1 MANLIKRI
9 INANIPYMPWLTGYL
24 AMLFGAVITFV
35 VQSSSVF
42 TSTLTPLVGVGVISI
57 ERVYPLTLGS
67 NIGTTTT
74 SLLAALA
81 TDASKLQD
89 TLQISLCHLFFN
101 ITGILLFYPVP
112 FMRLPI
118 PMAKFLGETTAKYRW
133 FSIAYLISMF
143 LILPAAVFG
152 LSVAGEV
159 ALYCVLGPLIALAV
173 FVAIVSVLQRKKP
186 SFLPKFLRNWK
197 FLPLCLRSLEPMD
210 RLLSRLTCCGSCCQ
224 CCRGPEEV
232 QSTPLDA
239 TREQRCDEPV
249 DEKGI
254 TNKAFD
260 TWRKRCTGSP
270 KVSID
275 SIKRRPALVAPISN
289 NKQQVQRPKSV
300 LISRLDCLRFGGFIV
315 QFVITV
321 EVLSHYSLHARK
333 CTLHLFSIKNNKLTV
348 HSSCSMVF
356 HYRTGLW
363 GERLDG
369 INADPLFPNL
379 FTIGRWDIATKE

>member
-143 LILPAAVFG
+143 LILPAAIFG

-173 FVAIVSVLQRKKP
+173 FVTIVSVLQRKKP

-260 TWRKRCTGSP
+260 T
-270 KVSID
+270 
-275 SIKRRPALVAPISN
+275 
-289 NKQQVQRPKSV
+289 
-300 LISRLDCLRFGGFIV
+300 
-315 QFVITV
+315 
-321 EVLSHYSLHARK
+321 
-333 CTLHLFSIKNNKLTV
+333 
-348 HSSCSMVF
+348 
-356 HYRTGLW
+356 
-363 GERLDG
+363 
-369 INADPLFPNL
+369 
-379 FTIGRWDIATKE
+379 